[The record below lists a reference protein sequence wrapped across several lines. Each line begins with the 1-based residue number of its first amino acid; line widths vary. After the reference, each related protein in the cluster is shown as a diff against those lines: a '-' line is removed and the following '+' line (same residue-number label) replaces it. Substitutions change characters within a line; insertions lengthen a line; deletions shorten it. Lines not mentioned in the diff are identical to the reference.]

1 MVNQLNEICKMSKHC
16 KSKQI
21 HENQLEVQQDKE
33 IIPWKVHTNNFLFMS
48 CNALKKEQVSLANE

>member
-1 MVNQLNEICKMSKHC
+1 MVNQLNEIYEMSKHC

-33 IIPWKVHTNNFLFMS
+33 IIPWKVQTNNFYS
-48 CNALKKEQVSLANE
+48 